1 MTVQIRKLSDIITG
15 THVTTCSIHPSVV
28 PKLMQEAE
36 LSHNVYKAPIC
47 YISNPTFANFH
58 ACKLDPLCS
67 LSQASAVMTPWKT
80 FINPVKVKDGGCI
93 LHCYLEKVL
102 LRLAGS
108 LQSPGSA
115 SSLPPGQG
123 SQTGFSDWCGCN
135 IKRFRFVRRDLECKH
150 AHP

>member
-1 MTVQIRKLSDIITG
+1 MAVQIRKLSDIITG

-67 LSQASAVMTPWKT
+67 LSQASAVMTP
-80 FINPVKVKDGGCI
+80 
-93 LHCYLEKVL
+93 
-102 LRLAGS
+102 
-108 LQSPGSA
+108 
-115 SSLPPGQG
+115 
-123 SQTGFSDWCGCN
+123 
-135 IKRFRFVRRDLECKH
+135 
-150 AHP
+150 

>member
-1 MTVQIRKLSDIITG
+1 MVVQIRKLSDIITG

-80 FINPVKVKDGGCI
+80 FINPVEVKEGGAFCNVT
-93 LHCYLEKVL
+93 LRRCCCGLLDRCSLLAQLLLCLQDRVL
-102 LRLAGS
+102 KL
-108 LQSPGSA
+108 
-115 SSLPPGQG
+115 
-123 SQTGFSDWCGCN
+123 GFLID
-135 IKRFRFVRRDLECKH
+135 V
-150 AHP
+150 AVT